1 MIKLLG
7 QMIVNNLK
15 IAKLTAKLSMKTA
28 QLKILNTLIRK
39 KNK

>member
-7 QMIVNNLK
+7 QLVIKNLK
-15 IAKLTAKLSMKTA
+15 IASLVARLSIKTA
-28 QLKILNTLIRK
+28 QISVLNTLIRK